1 MGMIGFTVTGVAI
14 YSAIDD
20 AGRDAAAHE
29 VQDLCDGHPRGRG
42 QDHYHGASPCIPAI
56 DKNQV
61 VGWALDGYPILGLKD
76 ARGRWLT
83 HAELDACHGR
93 AEPVRVNGHQY
104 NYAYRFTREYPY
116 TLGCFTGDLL
126 AGTEQVIRKEMGSRR
141 QRPGSGTGRRGD
153 GSRRLAAAAR
163 LGVSTDALRRALGP
177 PPPDL
182 AAAANTLGISEQALP
197 AALRPARQH

>member
-1 MGMIGFTVTGVAI
+1 MRRCWQRTLAWRSEATATVMCRDGETEGGFQSVF
-14 YSAIDD
+14 
-20 AGRDAAAHE
+20 
-29 VQDLCDGHPRGRG
+29 DLSCPRYGFADTAR
-42 QDHYHGASPCIPAI
+42 
-56 DKNQV
+56 
-61 VGWALDGYPILGLKD
+61 
-76 ARGRWLT
+76 ARGIT
-83 HAELDACHGR
+83 KVE
-93 AEPVRVNGHQY
+93 EPVRVNGHQY